1 MSHIRKTLIA
11 VVLFSLLSILATTPA
26 YAFDGRGGDKVVI
39 PADQV
44 VNDDLYVGANEFV
57 LEGTVNGD
65 VVAFA
70 QTVTING
77 TIHGDLMTAAQ
88 TVVVNGTVSGNI
100 RMAGGVLFVGDKAK
114 VGGDILGAGYS
125 LEVRKG
131 STIGR
136 DAVFATGQT
145 VLAGDVAR
153 NVLAATGALQIDG
166 NVGGNVKVQLG
177 EASEGRSGP
186 PPSMFMRQSTVPVP
200 MIKQGLTID
209 PAAKIKGNLD
219 YTQNLE
225 LGIPAGVVAGKITRT
240 PQPVEKNAPAPEKT
254 AEQKVA
260 DWVWHSARSL
270 LTLLLIGLL
279 LLWLFPLFMAAA
291 SAQLAS
297 KPLPSL
303 GWGVVSWAGFIFV
316 LLLIVF
322 GTVVGAVVFGIL
334 TLGGLAG
341 TIVVL
346 GLLALFSLV
355 VAFVLAAAFLAKI
368 LFGITLGKWILSQ
381 MNSPLASHR
390 YWPMIIGVVITV
402 AVVALLTF
410 PLIPGVLGWLL
421 NLIIVLCGLGA
432 MWLWGRE
439 RLATKQPVQA
449 S

>member
-44 VNDDLYVGANEFV
+44 VNDDLYVGANVFV

-70 QTVTING
+70 ETVTING

-88 TVVVNGTVSGNI
+88 TVVVNGIVTGDI

-114 VGGDILGAGYS
+114 VGGDIVGAGYS

-166 NVGGNVKVQLG
+166 NVGGNVNVQLG

-240 PQPVEKNAPAPEKT
+240 TQPVEKNAPAPEKT
-254 AEQKVA
+254 SEQKVA

-279 LLWLFPLFMAAA
+279 LLWLFPLFMAAV
-291 SAQLAS
+291 SAQLGS
-297 KPLPSL
+297 RPLPSL

-322 GTVVGAVVFGIL
+322 GSVVGAVVFGIL

-346 GLLALFSLV
+346 GLLALFSLI
-355 VAFVLAAAFLAKI
+355 VAFVLATAFLAKI

-421 NLIIVLCGLGA
+421 NLLIVLCGLGA
-432 MWLWGRE
+432 LWLWGRE